1 MTTEDAIK
9 LWKKLRIKTC
19 TMDFNCGGDSM
30 GDTSFSF
37 TDKNGDVSCD
47 ELKDFFDNEVY
58 QRVDFYVNSDGHYQG
73 ESGTVDITL
82 NDDEDDFEY
91 CKTAQSK
98 YSESHTSET
107 EVELSPKMIKFIK
120 DNVSN
125 INGGENFQGTATI
138 NFKREF
144 IMTDEEEELQ
154 EELGKKIYKEISEYS
169 PDDLDNDIDEWFT
182 FTTNEEGEELTIN
195 GNSLKI
201 IVNNSYTDF
210 RDSD

>member
-9 LWKKLRIKTC
+9 LWKKLRIETC

-91 CKTAQSK
+91 CKNAQS
-98 YSESHTSET
+98 EFSET
-107 EVELSPKMIKFIK
+107 HISKTEIELSPEMVAFIN

-125 INGGENFQGTATI
+125 INGAEGDEVRI

-144 IMTDEEEELQ
+144 IMTDEQEKIQEELQ
-154 EELGKKIYKEISEYS
+154 EKIYDEISDYE
-169 PDDLDNDIDEWFT
+169 PDDLSEDIDEWFS
-182 FTTNEEGEELTIN
+182 FTTNEEGEELTIE
-195 GNSLKI
+195 GNRLKI
-201 IVNNSYTDF
+201 TVRNSYTEY

>member
-9 LWKKLRIKTC
+9 LWKELRIETC

-37 TDKNGDVSCD
+37 SDDKGDVSCQ
-47 ELKDFFDNEVY
+47 ELEDYFDNEVY

-82 NDDEDDFEY
+82 NDDGDDFDY
-91 CKTAQSK
+91 CKNAQSE
-98 YSESHTSET
+98 YSETHTSET
-107 EVELSPKMIKFIK
+107 EIELSPEMVAFIN

-125 INGGENFQGTATI
+125 INGADEGEVVI

-144 IMTDEEEELQ
+144 IMTDEQEKIQEKLQ
-154 EELGKKIYKEISEYS
+154 EKIYDEISAYE
-169 PDDLDNDIDEWFT
+169 PDDLNGDIDEWFS
-182 FTTNEEGEELTIN
+182 FTTNEEGEELTIE
-195 GNSLKI
+195 GNRLK
-201 IVNNSYTDF
+201 VTVRNSYTEY